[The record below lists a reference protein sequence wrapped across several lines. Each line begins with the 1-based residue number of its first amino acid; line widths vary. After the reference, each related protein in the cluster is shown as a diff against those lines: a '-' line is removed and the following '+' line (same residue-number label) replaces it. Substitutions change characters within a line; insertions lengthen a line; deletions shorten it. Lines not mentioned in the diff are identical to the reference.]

1 MAQAVQELFP
11 DAKLG
16 IGPPVEN
23 GFYYDFDVETPFVP
37 EDLAKIE
44 TAMRKIIKE
53 GQRSPGGSPPTTTRS
68 RARRRALQARADRLK
83 GSGKSDDAPRAAS
96 VEVGA
101 GELTIYDNHRRN
113 GEARLERPVPRPRTC
128 RPPSGSRRSS

>member
-16 IGPPVEN
+16 IGPPIEN

-37 EDLAKIE
+37 EDLEKIE
-44 TAMRKIIKE
+44 TRMRKIIKE
-53 GQRSPGGSPPTTTRS
+53 GQRFSRRPVSDDDARAELADEPYKLELIGLKGSAADAAEGAER
-68 RARRRALQARADRLK
+68 RGRRRRADHLRQPQPQGR
-83 GSGKSDDAPRAAS
+83 G
-96 VEVGA
+96 
-101 GELTIYDNHRRN
+101 
-113 GEARLERPVPRPRTC
+113 RLEGPVPRARTC